1 VDRRDDGEAERR
13 RKLELTGV
21 WFGRFGAQERDW
33 AGWGAPVGRGGALG
47 ALDRG
52 WEAAW
57 VAVDGGQGLQQR
69 SGEELRSGRGN
80 AVE

>member
-1 VDRRDDGEAERR
+1 
-13 RKLELTGV
+13 
-21 WFGRFGAQERDW
+21 
-33 AGWGAPVGRGGALG
+33 VGHGDALG

-57 VAVDGGQGLQQR
+57 VAIDGGHRVRRR

>member
-1 VDRRDDGEAERR
+1 VGDGDAIC
-13 RKLELTGV
+13 
-21 WFGRFGAQERDW
+21 
-33 AGWGAPVGRGGALG
+33 ALNW
-47 ALDRG
+47 R

-57 VAVDGGQGLQQR
+57 VVVNDGQRVRRR